1 MLQSHTY
8 PPVRLA
14 WFQLDHFFP
23 HSWFAWH
30 PHIGPMLGE
39 FNLSSGLKETLFWPK
54 NGIRSNPTVSKF
66 PGGGGGGG
74 HAPDSPGYCI
84 LMHLTTSHL
93 ITAALI
99 MKRKQHLDTWKRG
112 YVCVKSE
119 LYPADRSTRKHM
131 MRMRHSSTKMMNP
144 HGTPTIIAMVR

>member
-1 MLQSHTY
+1 
-8 PPVRLA
+8 
-14 WFQLDHFFP
+14 
-23 HSWFAWH
+23 
-30 PHIGPMLGE
+30 MLGE

-66 PGGGGGGG
+66 PGGACPRLPWLLDT
-74 HAPDSPGYCI
+74 HACTSN
-84 LMHLTTSHL
+84 LTTSNL

-99 MKRKQHLDTWKRG
+99 MKCKQHLGTWKRG
-112 YVCVKSE
+112 YVRVKSE

-144 HGTPTIIAMVR
+144 QGTPTIRAMVR